1 MAIQDW
7 IFFLTMSALAL
18 VVVVVLYV
26 AVVMPVLAHKPEPK
40 AVAVFGDK
48 LYVEAL
54 AALAAKGM
62 EVVEDD
68 SMDVFRERLKQSA
81 APKKSTISADMLDMA
96 GSYDD
101 KVALVRMLVTED
113 SNRVAL
119 AMKKMIQG

>member
-1 MAIQDW
+1 
-7 IFFLTMSALAL
+7 
-18 VVVVVLYV
+18 
-26 AVVMPVLAHKPEPK
+26 
-40 AVAVFGDK
+40 
-48 LYVEAL
+48 
-54 AALAAKGM
+54 M

>member
-18 VVVVVLYV
+18 VVVMVLYV

-40 AVAVFGDK
+40 VVTVFGDK

-68 SMDVFRERLKQSA
+68 SMDVFRERLKQSS